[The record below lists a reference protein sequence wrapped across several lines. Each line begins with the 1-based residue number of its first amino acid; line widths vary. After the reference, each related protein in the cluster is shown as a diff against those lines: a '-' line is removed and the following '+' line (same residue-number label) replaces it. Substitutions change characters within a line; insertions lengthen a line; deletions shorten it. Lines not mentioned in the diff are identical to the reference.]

1 MVVHQTAERGLG
13 FGLEEEPKLRVLKP
27 ILRDALALYV
37 HRTHARTPKPMHEF
51 GVDKKAGEWRG
62 RRCHGASSCTVT
74 A

>member
-37 HRTHARTPKPMHEF
+37 HRAHTPQNQCTSSAWIRKQ
-51 GVDKKAGEWRG
+51 ANGEDV
-62 RRCHGASSCTVT
+62 AVT
-74 A
+74 AHLHVP